1 MELKMIKLE
10 LTLEEVNVILG
21 SLGKMPY
28 EVVASVITKVQDQG
42 APQAQALAE
51 AAKAEA
57 AKAEAVSE

>member
-1 MELKMIKLE
+1 MIKLE